1 MTGFAASAP
10 FAGQLAL
17 VATLHGKE
25 AALAPALEALG
36 FEVRVAEGLD
46 TDRFG
51 TFTGEVERTGS
62 MLDAAREKA
71 RAAFA
76 LAGGADWVFASEG
89 AFGSSGAIP
98 ILAEGKELIL
108 AWRPADGLEVTVL
121 RPSFETNFAH
131 LQDPDAPALDAFLE
145 RAGFPDH
152 AVIVKAR
159 GAVLAK
165 GVQDRAALERLIA
178 QAEGPA
184 KGPVR
189 VETDMRAHLNPTRMG
204 EIARAAEELA
214 KRLASPCPSCA
225 APGFGLTRVER
236 GLPCTACKTPTD
248 RVIAEINA
256 CPGCGHE
263 ARMARADGLKAA
275 DPGECPACNP

>member
-1 MTGFAASAP
+1 MTAGAPP
-10 FAGQLAL
+10 FAQQVAL

-25 AALAPALEALG
+25 AALAPALETLG
-36 FEVRVAEGLD
+36 FEVRAVDGLD

-62 MLDAAREKA
+62 MLDTAREKA
-71 RAAFA
+71 RAALA
-76 LAGGADWVFASEG
+76 LPGAADWVFASEG
-89 AFGSSGAIP
+89 AFGPSGAIP
-98 ILAEGKELIL
+98 MLAEGKELIL
-108 AWRPADGLEVTVL
+108 AWRPADDLEVTVL

-131 LQDPDAPALDAFLE
+131 IDDPAAAALDAFLE

-152 AVIVKAR
+152 AVIVKAS

-165 GVQDRAALERLIA
+165 GVQDRATLERLIA
-178 QAEGPA
+178 QAE
-184 KGPVR
+184 GPVR

-204 EIARAAEELA
+204 EIARAAEDLA

-236 GLPCTACKTPTD
+236 GLPCSACGMPTD
-248 RVIAEINA
+248 RVIAEVHA
-256 CPGCGHE
+256 CPACGHE
-263 ARMARADGLKAA
+263 ACMVRADRLEAA
-275 DPGECPACNP
+275 DPGECLVCNP